1 MGRAVLHGEGGFV
14 AFVVD
19 FSPSRDVSALRRQ
32 YRPPQTVSPSGDTTV
47 LLVAVVGA
55 DWRGFEGLGGAVISG
70 WVGWFCIGRADL
82 GAGGTI
88 QAQHGKCE
96 RKNFLPCEDECGK
109 EKMSL
114 CGVVAKEETWVS
126 TTSR

>member
-1 MGRAVLHGEGGFV
+1 MGRVVLWRLWWIF
-14 AFVVD
+14 
-19 FSPSRDVSALRRQ
+19 
-32 YRPPQTVSPSGDTTV
+32 RPPVTFPPSAGRIALPVT
-47 LLVAVVGA
+47 VVGA

-70 WVGWFCIGRADL
+70 WVGWFCMGRADL

-96 RKNFLPCEDECGK
+96 RKNFLPCEDECGQ

-114 CGVVAKEETWVS
+114 CRVVAKEET
-126 TTSR
+126 

>member
-32 YRPPQTVSPSGDTTV
+32 YRPPEILLSFWLRLWGQIGGV
-47 LLVAVVGA
+47 LR
-55 DWRGFEGLGGAVISG
+55 DWGGAVISG

>member
-55 DWRGFEGLGGAVISG
+55 DWRGFEGLGGGSYI
-70 WVGWFCIGRADL
+70 WLGRVVL
-82 GAGGTI
+82 HREGGFGGRRNNPGS
-88 QAQHGKCE
+88 ARE
-96 RKNFLPCEDECGK
+96 VRE
-109 EKMSL
+109 EKL
-114 CGVVAKEETWVS
+114 LAL
-126 TTSR
+126 